1 MINALLATIVPTFGI
16 IGIGWLAR
24 RVGIWEKSS
33 VKVLNNY
40 AYYLALPALIFQ
52 SLLRSDI
59 GKYFGAQDVKL
70 LLGVLLAHVA
80 VFLLVALFCIIT
92 RRSKELRATAPMLAT
107 LGNTAYLGIP
117 FATYAFGAEGTAYA
131 SILSVLLLTVFIFAS
146 IGVLNRFG
154 RPEGDAGAMK
164 KILELPFLWAVV
176 AGLLLSFAGITVF
189 PLFLS
194 RFIAI
199 LSDSAGPTA
208 LLGLGT
214 FLFDIELHDI
224 PWKRVSILSAMK
236 VLLPTLGSFFLL
248 RAFGV
253 TGVLLAIGVA
263 VSGTSTAVTT
273 FVLSTQ
279 YRIGERLTAGTI
291 LVSTFFSL
299 FILSAVSALWI
310 GTAIFH

>member
-1 MINALLATIVPTFGI
+1 MFSALLATIVPTFGI
-16 IGIGWLAR
+16 IFIGWLAR

-59 GKYFGAQDVKL
+59 GKYFGSQDVKL
-70 LLGVLLAHVA
+70 LLGVLAAHVA
-80 VFLLVALFCIIT
+80 VFLLVAIICVIG
-92 RRSKELRATAPMLAT
+92 RFSKELRATAPMLAT

-117 FATYAFGAEGTAYA
+117 FATYAFGSEGTAYA
-131 SILSVLLLTVFIFAS
+131 SILSVLLLTVFIFTS

-154 RPEGDAGAMK
+154 KPEGDEGALK
-164 KILELPFLWAVV
+164 KILQLPFLWAVV
-176 AGLLLSFAGITVF
+176 LGLLLSFAGITAF

-194 RFIAI
+194 RFIGI

-214 FLFDIELHDI
+214 FLYDIELHDI
-224 PWKRVSILSAMK
+224 PWKRVNLLSTVK
-236 VLLPTLGSFFLL
+236 VVLPTLGSFAILHVL
-248 RAFGV
+248 GV

-291 LVSTFFSL
+291 LISTFFSL
-299 FILSAVSALWI
+299 IILSLVSALWI
-310 GTAIFH
+310 GTSIFQ

>member
-1 MINALLATIVPTFGI
+1 MISALLATIVPTFGI

-59 GKYFGAQDVKL
+59 GKYFGSQDVKL
-70 LLGVLLAHVA
+70 LLGVLAAHVA
-80 VFLLVALFCIIT
+80 VFLLVALFCVAA
-92 RRSKELRATAPMLAT
+92 RLPKELRATAPMLAT

-146 IGVLNRFG
+146 IGALNRFG
-154 RPEGDAGAMK
+154 RPEGDESALK

-176 AGLLLSFAGITVF
+176 AGLLLSFAGITAF

-194 RFIAI
+194 HFIGI
-199 LSDSAGPTA
+199 LADSAGPTA

-214 FLFDIELHDI
+214 FLYDLEIKDIA
-224 PWKRVSILSAMK
+224 WTRASILGGIK
-236 VLLPTLGSFFLL
+236 VVAPTLLAFVLL

-273 FVLSTQ
+273 FVLATQ

-299 FILSAVSALWI
+299 IVLSLVSALWI
-310 GTAIFH
+310 GTSIFQ